1 MTIENVYIQNARRL
15 ATIGLQMLN
24 DNKEENLSDVTAA
37 QAEKILKVPRERIA
51 QVLTPHPMLDD
62 FGARRREK
70 LVPRYDITL
79 IEDVLNHRQSHPADE
94 CFYVIAEHELELLQA
109 DEAPSAEQVS
119 RYQHA
124 WACNVFRNP
133 HYMPM
138 FRTKAI
144 AEEILKK
151 SVLRRIAWASA
162 EELEDGFE
170 YGLGV
175 AYGEP
180 EADQVET
187 SALIIGTAVPPCEE
201 AEMDVEDYR
210 QALLDMLMMD
220 LSELDEAMHSYTL
233 WSDEV
238 FELKSAPEFQQRLED
253 IYGDEDVQQD
263 WLELLKA
270 CPSASEEQI
279 LCLVRKRY
287 RDLRLVK
294 SLTPHQL
301 IVFLFLFGSVEEL
314 KKELKAKARRNRLCA
329 KINHLRC

>member
-1 MTIENVYIQNARRL
+1 MTTNNVYIQNAQRL
-15 ATIGLQMLN
+15 AAMGLQMLK
-24 DNKEENLSDVTAA
+24 DDKAQSLSDITAA

-51 QVLTPHPMLDD
+51 QVLTPNPMLVDHWSS
-62 FGARRREK
+62 RRRTK

-79 IEDVLNHRQSHPADE
+79 IADVLNHRQSHPADE

-109 DEAPSAEQVS
+109 KETPAAEQVS
-119 RYQHA
+119 RYQHE

-162 EELEDGFE
+162 EELEEGFE

-180 EADQVET
+180 EEDQVET
-187 SALIIGTAVPPCEE
+187 SALIIGTTVPPCE
-201 AEMDVEDYR
+201 AGMNVEDYR
-210 QALLDMLMMD
+210 QALLDMLLMD
-220 LSELDEAMHSYTL
+220 LSELDEAIHSYTL

-238 FELKSAPEFQQRLED
+238 FELSRAPEFQKRLED
-253 IYGDEDVQQD
+253 IYDDEDVQQD

-279 LCLVRKRY
+279 LIRIQKRY
-287 RDLRLVK
+287 RDLQLVK

-301 IVFLFLFGSVEEL
+301 IVFLFLFGNAEDL
-314 KKELKAKARRNRLCA
+314 KKELRAKA
-329 KINHLRC
+329 